1 MEEEFEV
8 NTDILQNPETLS
20 LDEFLIE
27 NPDSS
32 YIYTVTNNALAK
44 RGIYSKDI
52 VILQRGKDI
61 KEGQIVLAE
70 IEEGEFTLLE
80 FTKAKKMKIEAV
92 VIGLVR
98 KYI

>member
-1 MEEEFEV
+1 MEEEFEI

-32 YIYTVTNNALAK
+32 YIYTVTNNSLVK

-52 VILQRGKDI
+52 VILQRGKNV

-70 IEEGEFTLLE
+70 LEEGEFSLIE
-80 FTKAKKMKIEAV
+80 YVKAKKMKVEAV
-92 VIGLVR
+92 VVGLVR
-98 KYI
+98 KYL

>member
-1 MEEEFEV
+1 MEEEFEI

-32 YIYTVTNNALAK
+32 YIYTVTNNSLVK
-44 RGIYSKDI
+44 RGIFSKDI
-52 VILQRGKDI
+52 VILQRGKTVT
-61 KEGQIVLAE
+61 EGQIVLAE
-70 IEEGEFTLLE
+70 LEEGEFALVE
-80 FTKAKKMKIEAV
+80 YVKAKKMKVEAV
-92 VIGLVR
+92 VVGLVR